1 MLESSGL
8 NHELLIGA
16 SFKVGKH
23 DTTQFCSKGRPDL
36 DTLKDPSTSKPQL
49 GEQCQ
54 LHLASSQFAG
64 SMVRLNRE
72 YCVKHGDHGLIYPSP
87 FGGAFLFV
95 SPATV
100 QPHFLAGIP
109 FQIFQGGPTNQNST
123 GCEFQCEEESDR
135 PAYFK
140 KA

>member
-23 DTTQFCSKGRPDL
+23 DTTQLCSKGRPDL

-49 GEQCQ
+49 GAQCQ

-95 SPATV
+95 CFPSHCSA
-100 QPHFLAGIP
+100 P
-109 FQIFQGGPTNQNST
+109 FFGRDSLSNLSRRPNKPKLHRLRVSMRRGKRSTSIF
-123 GCEFQCEEESDR
+123 
-135 PAYFK
+135 
-140 KA
+140 